1 MSSRSALLQPIHD
14 RALDVMALID
24 EFLEGRWGT
33 TPYPLAFAQASL
45 EQILILSRPDE
56 SATRQ
61 KVRQAAA
68 APGMTGLEQELTFD
82 A

>member
-1 MSSRSALLQPIHD
+1 MSSRAALLQPIHA
-14 RALDVMALID
+14 RALDAMGLID

-33 TPYPLAFAQASL
+33 TPCPLAFALASL
-45 EQILILSRPDE
+45 EQILVLSRPDE

-61 KVRQAAA
+61 KVRQAAS